1 MAGDCDIRRG
11 LSGVLAISAVHFG
24 SWGLVSGGT
33 AELLAQSSQLLAA
46 ARGQE
51 AIVAHLN
58 KPLRQPV
65 LQEAAD
71 ELLTLPRQ
79 RRLDAVQRH
88 RQWQA
93 TLDKDQFFDQV
104 FGATPVEQP
113 IEE

>member
-1 MAGDCDIRRG
+1 MKAQVYLPEDVMVRRA
-11 LSGVLAISAVHFG
+11 LDALMSALG
-24 SWGLVSGGT
+24 
-33 AELLAQSSQLLAA
+33 
-46 ARGQE
+46 
-51 AIVAHLN
+51 
-58 KPLRQPV
+58 PV
-65 LQEAAD
+65 EMNRF
-71 ELLTLPRQ
+71 LTLPRQ